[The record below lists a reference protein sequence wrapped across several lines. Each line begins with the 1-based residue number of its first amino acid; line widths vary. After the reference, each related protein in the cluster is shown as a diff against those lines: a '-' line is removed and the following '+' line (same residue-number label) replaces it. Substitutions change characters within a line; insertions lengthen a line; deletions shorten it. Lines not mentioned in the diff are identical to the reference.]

1 MRSGDVST
9 TDLALRDELEA
20 LVEAHQS
27 EVWWYL
33 RFLGAASALAD
44 DLTQETFLSVM
55 RHPFEQRDPRSS
67 AAYLRRV
74 ARNHFVS
81 HCRRNRREMEIRD
94 IQKSEVVWA
103 TFEPSDARLDLLRG
117 CLSRLG
123 AKARRAIDLRY
134 RAGAGRD
141 AIARELGAGEEAVKK
156 LLQRALAALADCM
169 ERKL

>member
-1 MRSGDVST
+1 MRLGDVST

-20 LVEAHQS
+20 LVEAHQA
-27 EVWWYL
+27 EIWWYL
-33 RFLGAASALAD
+33 RFLGAAPALAD
-44 DLTQETFLSVM
+44 DLTQETFLSVL
-55 RHPFEQRDPRSS
+55 RHPFEQRDPRST
-67 AAYLRRV
+67 AAYLRRT

-81 HCRRNRREMEIRD
+81 HCRRNRRELEIRD

-103 TFEPSDARLDLLRG
+103 TFSPSDARLDLLQG

-123 AKARRAIDLRY
+123 AKARRAVDLRY
-134 RAGAGRD
+134 RDGARRD
-141 AIARELGAGEEAVKK
+141 AIARDLGATEEGIKK